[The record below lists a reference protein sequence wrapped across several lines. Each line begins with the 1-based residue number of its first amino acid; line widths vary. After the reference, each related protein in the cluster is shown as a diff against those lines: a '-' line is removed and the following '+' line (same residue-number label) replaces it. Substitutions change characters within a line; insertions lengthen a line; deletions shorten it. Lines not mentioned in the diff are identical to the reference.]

1 MDLVMN
7 LDFYAA
13 RYFGKTFRGNGIV
26 AGVPLTGE
34 LVTSIEECA
43 DLVTLVVAKTPEF
56 GRDCWAVYSIEFG
69 YTVGG
74 FERTRKAAIE
84 SARHYIQMGASRT
97 RFERAYALGDP
108 LKGWQP

>member
-1 MDLVMN
+1 MN
-7 LDFYAA
+7 IDFYAA

-56 GRDCWAVYSIEFG
+56 GRDCWAVYIIEFG
-69 YTVGG
+69 YTVGSH
-74 FERTRKAAIE
+74 ERTRKAAIE
-84 SARHYIQMGASRT
+84 SARNYLQTDASRF
-97 RFERAYALGDP
+97 RLECAYAVGDP